1 MVKIK
6 KRSYNKYNLISRYHE
21 LVLSNMELRNRIQ
34 QLESELRSL
43 KANTKNDIDNIK
55 YVMKENAK
63 IFNDHI
69 HVQTGYNGYSKTYK
83 TGIPMQLIK

>member
-1 MVKIK
+1 MIK
-6 KRSYNKYNLISRYHE
+6 KKPYNKRNITCRLNE
-21 LVLSNMELRNRIQ
+21 LGWNNMELRNRIQ

-55 YVMKENAK
+55 YLMKENAK

-69 HVQTGYNGYSKTYK
+69 HVQTGYNGYSKTFE
-83 TGIPMQLIK
+83 TDIPMQLIK